1 MPAHFL
7 VSGLIPTALY
17 VLVVLTLVLLHH
29 SMLMEEEEEEDP
41 MEQLPHSREM
51 RPVSSPQIKTFLLH
65 VNEHLHLDFLI
76 WFFPRPR
83 FFRLHMEKPQKHAST
98 HTLDTEA
105 KSRNKLNNQLY
116 SWTLTP
122 TTQHTPEN
130 RSSQE
135 SGGGTNHPQHPAAKK
150 PQFPTLDHIP
160 NAQMDGKR
168 RGRVG
173 GKVGSVLCQL
183 ELPSIPRL

>member
-29 SMLMEEEEEEDP
+29 SMLMEEEEEDP

-76 WFFPRPR
+76 WFF
-83 FFRLHMEKPQKHAST
+83 
-98 HTLDTEA
+98 
-105 KSRNKLNNQLY
+105 
-116 SWTLTP
+116 
-122 TTQHTPEN
+122 
-130 RSSQE
+130 SQ
-135 SGGGTNHPQHPAAKK
+135 T
-150 PQFPTLDHIP
+150 
-160 NAQMDGKR
+160 
-168 RGRVG
+168 
-173 GKVGSVLCQL
+173 
-183 ELPSIPRL
+183 